1 MQQSLKLLGS
11 ILLLAVLAPGVPSA
25 LSLPAQS
32 PDTGVDPGVERV
44 EWVLRDL
51 QENEESEEPQSKTYT
66 VAESD
71 LNAYLEAQ
79 LKENEYKGV
88 DALAVRLE
96 QDTNLIT
103 KLDMNMD
110 EIELGQQSFAVLIFL
125 QMAGSHP
132 KVEIAGELIVEDG
145 IGTYQV
151 KTMLFNGF
159 TVPPA
164 LVQTVLTSVGR
175 SSEPPFDPSQPFEMP
190 YRIKIVKIENGQVT
204 IYT

>member
-1 MQQSLKLLGS
+1 MKQSMKLLGS
-11 ILLLAVLAPGVPSA
+11 ILLLAVLDPGMPSA

-32 PDTGVDPGVERV
+32 TDTGVDPGVERID
-44 EWVLRDL
+44 EVLRDL
-51 QENEESEEPQSKTYT
+51 QENEKSEEPKTYT

-71 LNAYLEAQ
+71 LNAYLEVE
-79 LKENEYKGV
+79 LKKNEYKGV

-103 KLDMNMD
+103 ELDMNMD
-110 EIELGQQSFAVLIFL
+110 ELELGQQSFLVLLFL

-132 KVEIAGELIVEDG
+132 KVEITGELIVEDG
-145 IGTYQV
+145 IGTYRV
-151 KTMLFNGF
+151 KTMLFNGV

-164 LVQTVLTSVGR
+164 LVETVLTSVGR

-190 YRIKIVKIENGQVT
+190 YRIKVVMIEDGKAIIHT
-204 IYT
+204 